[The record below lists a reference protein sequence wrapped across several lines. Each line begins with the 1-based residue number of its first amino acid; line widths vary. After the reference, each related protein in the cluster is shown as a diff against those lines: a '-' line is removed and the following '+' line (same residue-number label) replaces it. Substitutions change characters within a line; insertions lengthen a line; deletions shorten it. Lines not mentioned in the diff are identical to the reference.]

1 MSLFPE
7 GDYKKLDELKQV
19 VDRVLRDGYD
29 IIYEPYEKRV
39 ELWNR
44 IRENYER
51 YKDGECGRFLRDID
65 NTIRGDFE
73 WALAILAFSFH
84 HNGESFPGVNRY
96 KPKELQ
102 LVEYILRYNVFE
114 IWTVDDI
121 LREISRANR
130 DGTGEILDLLK
141 EYYNGIGDRVEGI
154 IKDHTVR
161 LPLREYA
168 KRKWREYKGKMEEA
182 IFRGMREIDWFRDFI
197 TGVDS
202 KIQKLKDD
210 INKLHDFLRMER
222 ERLEKELKKE
232 KELELSKIEKMKEE
246 LKRKFE
252 REKERIRME
261 IEMEKNRELQ
271 ERLKREIEDIEREY
285 RELIDKLN
293 KKIEAL
299 ESEKRKLSDILSK
312 IKNAE
317 KEGTRFVKG
326 ESAVSYE
333 EWFIG
338 RLGKRLDEI
347 KKRGIVIG
355 NKTFKVESIEEVSHP
370 GVTTDVPKNRG
381 IKAILCEKKFLP
393 IGRRVRI
400 ILKGLF
406 LANRENYKR
415 MGFDVYPI
423 SLGKIIEVMENEKE
437 YNFDKVILLIASP
450 TGFEDEVIEYVN
462 SEDFKRRFL
471 SKEIALILLDVGTG
485 DIYYNEVDEYARV
498 FGPLMDLEFDMEK
511 AERLKRYVDEVL
523 LTKGY
528 ITWEE
533 SLKVVGDERIVNKVF
548 EEYRRTGKGETNY
561 IKDVGYVLIK
571 K

>member
-7 GDYKKLDELKQV
+7 GDHRKLDELRQV
-19 VDRVLRDGYD
+19 VSRVLGDGYD

-44 IRENYER
+44 VKENYER

-65 NTIRGDFE
+65 NAVRRDFE

-114 IWTVDDI
+114 IWTVEDI
-121 LREISRANR
+121 LREINRANR
-130 DGTGEILDLLK
+130 EGADEILNLLK
-141 EYYNGIGDRVEGI
+141 EYYNGIGDRIEEI

-161 LPLREYA
+161 LPLRDYA
-168 KRKWREYKGKMEEA
+168 KTKWMEYKGKMDEA

-210 INKLHDFLRMER
+210 VNKLHDFLRMER
-222 ERLEKELKKE
+222 ERLEEELKKE
-232 KELELSKIEKMKEE
+232 KELELSKIEEMREE

-271 ERLKREIEDIEREY
+271 EKLKREMESIEKEY
-285 RELIDKLN
+285 RELIEKLN
-293 KKIEAL
+293 KKVETL
-299 ESEKRKLSDILSK
+299 ESEKRELSDILSK
-312 IKNAE
+312 IKNAK
-317 KEGTRFVKG
+317 KEGTRFVKS
-326 ESAVSYE
+326 ESALSYE

-338 RLGKRLDEI
+338 RLEKRLDEI
-347 KKRGIVIG
+347 KKKGIVIG
-355 NKTFKVESIEEVSHP
+355 NKTFKVESIEEVPYS
-370 GVTTDVPKNRG
+370 GITTGVPKNRE
-381 IKAILCEKKFLP
+381 IRAILCEKKFLP

-400 ILKGLF
+400 MLKGMF
-406 LANRENYKR
+406 LANRKNFER
-415 MGFDVYPI
+415 MNFDVYPI
-423 SLGKIIEVMENEKE
+423 SLGRIIEVMEEGKKE
-437 YNFDKVILLIASP
+437 DFDKVILLIASP
-450 TGFEDEVIEYVN
+450 TGFEDEVIKFVN
-462 SEDFKRRFL
+462 SQDFKRRYL
-471 SKEIALILLDVGTG
+471 SKKIALILLDVGTG
-485 DIYYNEVDEYARV
+485 EVYYNEVDEYARV
-498 FGPLMDLEFDMEK
+498 FGPLMNLEFEREK
-511 AERLKRYVDEVL
+511 IERLKRYVDEVL

-528 ITWEE
+528 IPWEE
-533 SLKVVGDERIVNKVF
+533 SVKVVGDERIVNRVF
-548 EEYRRTGKGETNY
+548 EEYRRSGKGETNY